1 MSNDA
6 KPEDAPEEEQGP
18 GSTFLSHLIELRDRL
33 LRIVLVTLVLFL
45 AMVAFAN
52 QIFDYFAGPLMSALP
67 EGASLI
73 NTKPADII
81 LVPFKL
87 VLLIAFVIALPY
99 ILHQVWSFVAPGL
112 YSHEKRLAVPLLVSS
127 VLLFYAGMAFAYF
140 VVLPLIFNFF
150 VGFAPDSVEVTT
162 DIAPYFD
169 FVLML
174 FLAFGVAFE
183 VPVATVLLVAAGV
196 ATPTKLAKMRPYIVV
211 GAFTLGMLL
220 TPPDMISQAMLAL
233 PMWILFEIGL
243 VFARM
248 VAKPEQ
254 EAEEDDDYESMSDEE
269 MDQELDRIEA
279 EELDASH
286 PAPDGNPGDGAR

>member
-6 KPEDAPEEEQGP
+6 KPEEAPDEEQGP

-99 ILHQVWSFVAPGL
+99 ILHQVWGFVAPGL
-112 YSHEKRLAVPLLVSS
+112 Y
-127 VLLFYAGMAFAYF
+127 
-140 VVLPLIFNFF
+140 
-150 VGFAPDSVEVTT
+150 
-162 DIAPYFD
+162 
-169 FVLML
+169 
-174 FLAFGVAFE
+174 
-183 VPVATVLLVAAGV
+183 
-196 ATPTKLAKMRPYIVV
+196 
-211 GAFTLGMLL
+211 
-220 TPPDMISQAMLAL
+220 
-233 PMWILFEIGL
+233 
-243 VFARM
+243 
-248 VAKPEQ
+248 
-254 EAEEDDDYESMSDEE
+254 
-269 MDQELDRIEA
+269 
-279 EELDASH
+279 
-286 PAPDGNPGDGAR
+286 